1 MEDFR
6 APETHLKELR
16 NLLLSEETLESTLD
30 RVARLARRGLQ
41 GCDAVGVTLV
51 QDSKPM
57 TAAATDDFTLEI
69 DRHQYET
76 GEGPCLEAY
85 RTGKRLE
92 IEDIDVEKR
101 WPKFVARASKEGLQC
116 SLSFPLTARD
126 EALGALNIY
135 AKSAH
140 TFGDDSRALAGE
152 FADQAGVTLA
162 NAQVLASTHRMAE
175 NLMEALKSRERIGQA
190 KGILMVKQG
199 LSDEEAFEILV
210 KLSQTSNIKLREI
223 AQKIVDRANEKD

>member
-6 APETHLKELR
+6 APEIHLKELR
-16 NLLLSEETLESTLD
+16 TLLLSEETLESTLD
-30 RVARLARRGLQ
+30 RVVRLACQGLQ
-41 GCDAVGVTLV
+41 GSDAVGVTLV
-51 QDSKPM
+51 QDSTPM
-57 TAAATDDFTLEI
+57 TAAATDDFTLEV

-92 IEDIDVEKR
+92 IEDIAVEKR
-101 WPKFVARASKEGLQC
+101 WPKFVARASKEGLRS

-135 AKSAH
+135 AKSNH
-140 TFGDDSRALAGE
+140 RVRGRQPGAGRE

-162 NAQVLASTHRMAE
+162 NAEMYASTHRMAE
-175 NLMEALKSRERIGQA
+175 NLMEALKSRADRPGQGDPDGQA
-190 KGILMVKQG
+190 G
-199 LSDEEAFEILV
+199 SE
-210 KLSQTSNIKLREI
+210 R
-223 AQKIVDRANEKD
+223 